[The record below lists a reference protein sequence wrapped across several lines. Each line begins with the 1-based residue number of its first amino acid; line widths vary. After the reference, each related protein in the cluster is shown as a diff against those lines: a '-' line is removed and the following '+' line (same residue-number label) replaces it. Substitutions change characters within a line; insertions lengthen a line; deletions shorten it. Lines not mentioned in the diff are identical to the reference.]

1 MKSRI
6 LIAGGLAMSLLST
19 GCLAT
24 HKYVAKTIAPVEQ
37 RVSGTEGKNSEQD
50 TKITANATQIEAV
63 DRDLSRTKE
72 RLTDTDA
79 KAVAAGAAAAAADS
93 KAVMANTAAGAA
105 DSKAQRGIETGTTAG
120 KAVDTLREDV
130 RAGKFKIVKND
141 TVLFGLNRWTLSDEA
156 KAQLD
161 GFAQSLNGLN
171 RFVVEVQGFADKTG
185 PAVYNDTLSQERAEA
200 VARYLANQHKVP
212 LRNITLLG
220 SGVADGEQKTRE
232 ERAMGRKVD
241 VRVFVPEI

>member
-79 KAVAAGAAAAAADS
+79 KAVAAGG
-93 KAVMANTAAGAA
+93 AGGGGAT
-105 DSKAQRGIETGTTAG
+105 KGGEAG
-120 KAVDTLREDV
+120 KGGG
-130 RAGKFKIVKND
+130 AG
-141 TVLFGLNRWTLSDEA
+141 G
-156 KAQLD
+156 
-161 GFAQSLNGLN
+161 G
-171 RFVVEVQGFADKTG
+171 
-185 PAVYNDTLSQERAEA
+185 
-200 VARYLANQHKVP
+200 
-212 LRNITLLG
+212 
-220 SGVADGEQKTRE
+220 QKQKGGKR
-232 ERAMGRKVD
+232 
-241 VRVFVPEI
+241 